1 MFVLGIP
8 TTRAASIVTSDL
20 YVTRYPLNSG
30 ERISECCSVVMRL
43 ASSFIRFGSFEI
55 FLGQDEFS
63 GLQCPSAGRHDI
75 RAQLLD
81 YVVENFYPHIQETH
95 NNRKERNLSFFRE
108 VRNSCFL
115 LPGWLIFM
123 ASFLIC
129 SLPGDDAD
137 CKVGGAVAVRW
148 LLPRCAQH
156 RQYEHPGS
164 NSGLWP
170 LWFHGQVLWT

>member
-1 MFVLGIP
+1 DGDGRKVLRSSIREFLCSEAMFALGIP

-20 YVTRYPLNSG
+20 YVTRYPLNNG

-63 GLQCPSAGRHDI
+63 GLQCPSVGRHDI
-75 RAQLLD
+75 PAQLLD

-108 VRNSCFL
+108 VMMRTAKL
-115 LPGWLIFM
+115 
-123 ASFLIC
+123 
-129 SLPGDDAD
+129 
-137 CKVGGAVAVRW
+137 V
-148 LLPRCAQH
+148 AQH